1 MDDYADWNTIT
12 ESGYYLSSGY
22 YTHYTNAP
30 KGYLY
35 GILRVYRL
43 DSGQLIQI
51 HIEDAEPSA
60 ILGELIG
67 INDTWLRWRAILDDT
82 ANFDNIKGSG
92 VYRCGPNV
100 PNKPSKYDY
109 GLLVVIGSSSLYDGV
124 VQVFFPHV
132 ADEGAYFRVSYDSK
146 WQKWCNI

>member
-1 MDDYADWNTIT
+1 MPKEGFIYRGRLDDYADWNTIT

-60 ILGELIG
+60 IYTRTYYNNI
-67 INDTWLRWRAILDDT
+67 WRSWTKYA
-82 ANFDNIKGSG
+82 G
-92 VYRCGPNV
+92 V
-100 PNKPSKYDY
+100 KK
-109 GLLVVIGSSSLYDGV
+109 
-124 VQVFFPHV
+124 
-132 ADEGAYFRVSYDSK
+132 
-146 WQKWCNI
+146 

>member
-1 MDDYADWNTIT
+1 M
-12 ESGYYLSSGY
+12 
-22 YTHYTNAP
+22 
-30 KGYLY
+30 
-35 GILRVYRL
+35 
-43 DSGQLIQI
+43 
-51 HIEDAEPSA
+51 
-60 ILGELIG
+60 
-67 INDTWLRWRAILDDT
+67 DDT